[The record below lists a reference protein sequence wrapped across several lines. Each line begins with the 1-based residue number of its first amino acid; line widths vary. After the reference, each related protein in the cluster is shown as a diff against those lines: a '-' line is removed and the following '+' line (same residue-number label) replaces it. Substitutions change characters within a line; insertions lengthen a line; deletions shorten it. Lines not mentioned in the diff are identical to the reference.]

1 MDFVSNDYVLD
12 LLRKDEEEKHSLLAS
27 KMNEMLTQKD
37 REGFD
42 PYHLALLIKDASTSK
57 LLEEKL
63 NKQPGYKKS

>member
-1 MDFVSNDYVLD
+1 
-12 LLRKDEEEKHSLLAS
+12 
-27 KMNEMLTQKD
+27 MNEMLTQKD

-42 PYHLALLIKDASTSK
+42 PYHLALLIKDASASK